1 MRETATTDHYRL
13 LAPFYER
20 LGSLLFGN
28 EFQASKLAFLDS
40 IGRGDQVLVLGG
52 GAGSNMREILNRCGS
67 KGKVIYMEA
76 SASMI
81 RECQSGLSM
90 DLLQQVTF
98 IHAASFDALPDM
110 KFDVV
115 FTQYFLDVLPDE
127 KIDQLFRKIQ
137 TKVQAHSHWIF
148 ADFYPV
154 PSKML
159 LLKTLINSF
168 RILTRHP
175 RRDLPEYGYY
185 FEKWGWEER
194 GRSLYCQGFYQASIY
209 GFAPRSIKPETSSL
223 K

>member
-1 MRETATTDHYRL
+1 MRETATTDHYGL

-98 IHAASFDALPDM
+98 IHAASFEALPDM

-137 TKVQAHSHWIF
+137 TKVKAHSHWIF
-148 ADFYPV
+148 ADFLSCPRQDAAVEDPDQFLQDTY
-154 PSKML
+154 
-159 LLKTLINSF
+159 
-168 RILTRHP
+168 RHP

-185 FEKWGWEER
+185 FEKWGL
-194 GRSLYCQGFYQASIY
+194 GGTGKKLVL
-209 GFAPRSIKPETSSL
+209 PRVFTRPAFMGL
-223 K
+223 PQVN